1 MEKQIKTQKIIEK
14 DSAALNFFYQTTVG
28 RVLLKPLIQPNI
40 SKLVGYYL
48 NHSLSKGM
56 IKRFIYKNNISMD
69 DYQTINYSSFNE
81 FFVREIKATARPF
94 PKEEILLAAPCDG
107 KLTIYPIQEDS
118 VFRIKNSLYS
128 VKELLADSELGTQW
142 LGGTAA
148 IFRLTPDDY
157 HHYYFIDD
165 GKIIS
170 QKKISGKF
178 HTVRPIAI
186 NNQPVFTQN
195 VREYTIIETANF
207 GKVAQIEV
215 GALLVGKI
223 QNKKI
228 ANTCQRFEKKGW
240 FEFGGSTVILLFQKD
255 KLTFNSEIIENTLNE
270 KETVV
275 KLGQTIGKGEK

>member
-1 MEKQIKTQKIIEK
+1 MEKQFKTQKIIEK
-14 DSAALNFFYQTTVG
+14 DSIALNFLYQTTVG
-28 RVLLKPLIQPNI
+28 RTLLKPLIQPSV
-40 SKLVGYYL
+40 SKLAGYYL

-56 IKRFIYKNNISMD
+56 IKRFICKNKLSME
-69 DYQTINYSSFNE
+69 DYQTANYSSFNE
-81 FFVREIKATARPF
+81 FFIREIKANARPF
-94 PKEEILLAAPCDG
+94 PKKTTVLAAPCDG

-128 VKELLADSELGTQW
+128 IKELIGNAELGTQW

-165 GKIIS
+165 GEINS
-170 QKKISGKF
+170 HQKISGEF

-195 VREYTIIETANF
+195 TRECTIIETANF

-223 QNKKI
+223 KNKKI
-228 ANTCQRFEKKGW
+228 AGNCQRFEKKGW

-255 KLTFNSEIIENTLNE
+255 QVAFKSEIIENTIHE
-270 KETVV
+270 KETIV
-275 KLGQTIGKGEK
+275 KLGQAIGEGEK